1 MGKAHKEL
9 AQFMIT
15 TANDPNTANEG
26 ALIKVGGVNERG
38 FTRGRV
44 FIGHLTTYKTIPG
57 HPGRAGRREHRQ
69 DFCGDDQGQGVPGCT
84 IPFLLESRIGRRQ
97 SQPLINFSFFL
108 FGALDFFIFFCVF
121 VCSDDVEN
129 SICQN
134 FRMGIFFFHFF
145 WDSLSCT
152 RHDIEVSSV
161 RGCKHFR

>member
-108 FGALDFFIFFCVF
+108 FGALDFFIFFCVC
-121 VCSDDVEN
+121 VCV
-129 SICQN
+129 
-134 FRMGIFFFHFF
+134 FRRCRKLYLPKFSNGYFFFSFF
-145 WDSLSCT
+145 LGQSQLYKT
-152 RHDIEVSSV
+152 RYRSFFGS
-161 RGCKHFR
+161 GLQAL